1 MKKLP
6 IGIQTFSTIIENN
19 YCYVDKTPLIAK
31 LVNQGEYYF
40 LSRPRRFGKSLLI
53 DTIAQ
58 AFQGRKK
65 LFQGLYLENNW
76 DWSKIYP
83 VIRID
88 FAQGIL
94 TSQQQLDASIMDMI
108 HVHADPN
115 EISIRNT
122 EVHLAFSE
130 LIRTVHQKTG
140 QRVVVLVDEYDKP
153 ILDNI
158 TDPETARVL
167 RDGLRNF
174 YSVLKAQGAHLKFVM
189 LTGVSKF
196 SKVSLFSGLNNLND
210 ISLDERYGTLC
221 GYTQE
226 ELESV
231 FTEYLADV
239 DLNQLK
245 SWYNG
250 YSFLSSP
257 VYNPFDILLY
267 LDSRHFKPYWFET
280 GTPTFLVRLLAEK
293 KLFIPSLEDLIAGE
307 ELLGSFDIDFMEPE
321 TLLFQTGYLTIK
333 EKEYLFDHEYVYH
346 LGFPNHEVKK
356 SLTGSILNLLIHDI
370 RPLKI
375 GQTTLLKIF
384 KSDRLD
390 ELKDLFHS
398 FFASIP
404 HDWYR
409 KNDMAGYEGYY
420 CSVVYCYFTALGL
433 DVRAEETTNHGQLD
447 MVVLFNEN
455 TYIFEFKV
463 NELTQ
468 PFRALAQI
476 KEKKYHEKYTGR
488 EIYLIGIEF
497 SKNDRNITRFEWEKQ

>member
-6 IGIQTFSTIIENN
+6 IGIQTFSNIIENN

-31 LVNQGEYYF
+31 LINQGEYYF

-58 AFQGRKK
+58 AFQGRKE

-76 DWSKIYP
+76 DWDKKHP
-83 VIRID
+83 VIHIDLAESVMKSPGRLDQRLHRIL
-88 FAQGIL
+88 AMRAEQAGL
-94 TSQQQLDASIMDMI
+94 TLTCS
-108 HVHADPN
+108 HVDDCF
-115 EISIRNT
+115 E
-122 EVHLAFSE
+122 E
-130 LIRTVHQKTG
+130 LIHKLHAQEKH
-140 QRVVVLVDEYDKP
+140 RVVVLVDEYDKP

-158 TDPETARVL
+158 TDTKTAMAL

-174 YSVLKAQGAHLKFVM
+174 YSVLKAQGAHLRFVM

-196 SKVSLFSGLNNLND
+196 SKVSLFSGLNNLQD
-210 ISLDERYGTLC
+210 ISLDKRYGTLC

-231 FTEYLADV
+231 FSEFLTDV

-250 YSFLSSP
+250 YSFLSAP

-267 LDSRHFKPYWFET
+267 LDSGLYKPYWFET
-280 GTPTFLVRLLAEK
+280 ETPSFLIRLLAEK
-293 KLFIPSLEDLIAGE
+293 KLFIPSLENLIAGE
-307 ELLGSFDIDFMEPE
+307 ELLGSFDIDFIEPE

-333 EKEYLFDHEYVYH
+333 RKEILFDHEYIYH

-356 SLTGSILNLLIHDI
+356 SLTGSILHLLINDI
-370 RPLKI
+370 RSLKI
-375 GQTTLLKIF
+375 RQTTLFNILK
-384 KSDRLD
+384 SGSLD
-390 ELKDLFHS
+390 ELKNLFHS

-447 MVVLFNEN
+447 MAVLFNEN
-455 TYIFEFKV
+455 AYIFEFKV
-463 NELTQ
+463 NELTD
-468 PFRALAQI
+468 PSRALAQI

-497 SKNDRNITRFEWEKQ
+497 SKQDRNITRFEWEKV